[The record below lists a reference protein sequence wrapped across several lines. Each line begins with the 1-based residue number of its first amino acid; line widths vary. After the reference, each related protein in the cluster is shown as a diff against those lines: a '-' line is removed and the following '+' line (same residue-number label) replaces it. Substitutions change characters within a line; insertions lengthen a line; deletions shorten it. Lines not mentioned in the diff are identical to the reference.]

1 MNLQNKW
8 IMLWDRF
15 PSEVR
20 ASIWI
25 ILAYALS
32 ELVIHLEAV
41 QTEDRIIMAVANI
54 VLYFAVN
61 RRQIITDRLHR

>member
-8 IMLWDRF
+8 TMLWDRF

-25 ILAYALS
+25 ILAYTLS
-32 ELVIHLEAV
+32 ELVIYLEAV

-61 RRQIITDRLHR
+61 RRQVITSRFK